1 MRWTQTVT
9 CSVRVQRRMIVVAA
23 AVAAVWPATA
33 VQVLIIT
40 MTINQALC
48 GVQMTMND
56 AFPQVMTMN

>member
-1 MRWTQTVT
+1 
-9 CSVRVQRRMIVVAA
+9 MIVVAA
-23 AVAAVWPATA
+23 AVVAVWPATA
-33 VQVLIIT
+33 VQALTIT

>member
-1 MRWTQTVT
+1 
-9 CSVRVQRRMIVVAA
+9 MIVVAA
-23 AVAAVWPATA
+23 AVAAVWPAIA